1 MSYFCIQPPQKEQEW
16 QAYFD
21 LRFRV
26 LRLPW
31 KQPRGSERDELEEVA
46 MHAALWLNKE
56 LIAVGRAHWQ
66 EKEIA
71 QVRYM
76 AVEPAH
82 QGKGY
87 GAYILHYLEAKVKI
101 DGGKTVRLNARENAL
116 RFYENNGYK
125 IIGAG
130 ANLYGVIPHFKMEKH
145 L

>member
-1 MSYFCIQPPQKEQEW
+1 MSDFDIRAPETEPEW

-26 LRLPW
+26 LRKPW
-31 KQPRGSERDELEEVA
+31 GQPPGSERDELEETA
-46 MHAALWLNKE
+46 IHAALWLGKE

-66 EKEIA
+66 EEKIA

-76 AVEPAH
+76 AVEPAY

-87 GAYILHYLEAKVKI
+87 GACVLHYLEAKVKI
-101 DGGKTVRLNARENAL
+101 EGGEMIRLNARENAL
-116 RFYENNGYK
+116 SFYENNGYK
-125 IIGAG
+125 ITDRGP
-130 ANLYGVIPHFKMEKH
+130 NLYGVIPHFKMEKY